1 MNKEKEK
8 KEGKLTDFKSS
19 GHHSSLDASVDFGGL
34 VNEITKTI
42 VVFRNLGE
50 TLEHLIDSHAEK
62 HGSKGV
68 ILAAVAWFSSG
79 KLLDALIRAKEKGV
93 TVMVVV
99 QKEDFLRQD
108 SKDMTREKFKVYLR
122 DKYTRLG
129 QLFTDYNTYES
140 RVLQSADKMS
150 GEDMTGEFYWDEN
163 YGDNSTSCEAVRC
176 LGNHNST
183 GSPSFPRMHN
193 KFMVFCVMES
203 DTTDEM
209 IEDLYAEKV
218 WTGSFNCSACAD
230 KSFENALIIENEC
243 IATMYMREFAALFL
257 LSESLDWTSEWMKPE
272 VSYST

>member
-1 MNKEKEK
+1 MNKGKEKES
-8 KEGKLTDFKSS
+8 KLTDYKSS

-34 VNEITKTI
+34 VNEMTKTI

-50 TLEHLIDSHAEK
+50 RLERLIDAHADK
-62 HGSKGV
+62 YGNKGV

-108 SKDMTREKFKVYLR
+108 SKNMTREKFKEYLR
-122 DKYTRLG
+122 DKYSRLG
-129 QLFTDYNTYES
+129 QLCTDYNAVES
-140 RVLQSADKMS
+140 CVLRSARRMCDEEMS
-150 GEDMTGEFYWDEN
+150 GEFYWDDVFGEQPTN
-163 YGDNSTSCEAVRC
+163 CDAVRC

-193 KFMVFCVMES
+193 KFMVFCAMAPDREYPEV
-203 DTTDEM
+203 DDV
-209 IEDLYAEKV
+209 YADKV

-230 KSFENALIIENEC
+230 KSFENALIIENES